1 MYVTVDQNKC
11 CGAGQCVINAPEV
24 FAQREDDRKV
34 VLLQEEPGES
44 QRGSVS
50 DAVNACPTGAIEI
63 RDDVPAL
70 PRSWG
75 GSWDGR
81 S

>member
-11 CGAGQCVINAPEV
+11 CGAGQCALNAPAV

-34 VLLQEEPGES
+34 VLLQEEPDES
-44 QRGSVS
+44 QRMSVN
-50 DAVNACPTGAIEI
+50 DAVNACPTGAIEM

-70 PRSWG
+70 PRSRG
-75 GSWDGR
+75 GR
-81 S
+81 L